1 MSDANSFR
9 KRVYFENGWG
19 LSVVSH
25 RGSYGGLEGLFEVA
39 VIDHDDNLR
48 YDSGVTGDVIG
59 WLDFAGVADVMVE
72 VKELPKNEKKVS
84 A

>member
-1 MSDANSFR
+1 MTDANSFH

-19 LSVVSH
+19 VSVVSH
-25 RGSYGGLEGLFEVA
+25 RGSYGGAQGLFEVA
-39 VIDHDDNLR
+39 VIDTDDNLR

-59 WLDFAGVADVMVE
+59 WLDFADVAATLAE
-72 VKELPKNEKKVS
+72 VKELPKNTKKVK